1 MAGLIVK
8 VEALMCKNL
17 NRLDVHIQPLL
28 TELEQ
33 KLQELLEDDLK
44 KVIVYGSYARNEQ
57 DEQSD
62 LDIMILADRDEIGL
76 KRLEA
81 ELNRI
86 AVDIT
91 QRYEIFPS
99 MIIKNYRQFDD
110 YREVVPFYTNVHEQG
125 IEVHG

>member
-1 MAGLIVK
+1 
-8 VEALMCKNL
+8 MCKNL